1 MCKQFP
7 TSNVSRKNLCI
18 TELLRKIYLYLQV
31 LLNIQKS
38 AEYSSQNCKYHL
50 TATHLPIVFTTW
62 LVSASY
68 PAMCRFL
75 VLDSLRTQNWCN
87 WAAFHKSGHELCLS
101 NRGRGNPKPPI
112 SAQATSICRA

>member
-50 TATHLPIVFTTW
+50 TATHLPIVFTTSI
-62 LVSASY
+62 VSASY

-87 WAAFHKSGHELCLS
+87 WAAFHKSGYKLACQTGDEVIQNLPS
-101 NRGRGNPKPPI
+101 